1 MCGVSDDRCI
11 GFRSVRWLFGGSMV
25 GLLVVLFVPLVLSF
39 FMMPGTCCFLHVT
52 HMHGIYA
59 RHICKKCMPYMHCI
73 CAWRTCMASHQAQAW
88 QRKLVN
94 FAMPWTTDLPT
105 GADAAENLRLR

>member
-11 GFRSVRWLFGGSMV
+11 GFSSVRWLFGGSMV

-59 RHICKKCMPYMHCI
+59 RHICKQIYAWLICI
-73 CAWRTCMASHQAQAW
+73 AYVHGAHAWHHTRLSHGKGSW
-88 QRKLVN
+88 
-94 FAMPWTTDLPT
+94 
-105 GADAAENLRLR
+105 